1 MGIERGDER
10 LGVWSAPGSTKDAG
24 DILENERIPLSHIP
38 LGRRVEIDEVVNGV
52 LYFLSDKSGSV
63 TGQFL
68 GINGGLST

>member
-1 MGIERGDER
+1 MQPGER

-52 LYFLSDKSGSV
+52 LFSY
-63 TGQFL
+63 Q
-68 GINGGLST
+68 INQEA